1 MHAFNKVVAAATLA
15 VTVAFAGGIARADV
29 VDCVPERLGSKSD
42 RFDMRCPG
50 VNRWFIAW
58 RSSFGVEHFREMVA
72 LVNAAIVAGKPMKI
86 YYNLDGSGNGII
98 TQVEIFR

>member
-1 MHAFNKVVAAATLA
+1 MNAIKKLAAAATIATTL
-15 VTVAFAGGIARADV
+15 AFAGGTARADV
-29 VDCVPERLGSKSD
+29 VDCVPERLGSKWD

-58 RSSFGVEHFREMVA
+58 RSSFGAEHFREMVA

-86 YYNLDGSGNGII
+86 YYNLDGDGNGII
-98 TQVEIFR
+98 FQVEIFR